1 MIEHISPYIQVI
13 IGSAKKTLKISL
25 GKMSFADFKRA
36 EFQTTRV
43 SLLIPFTLSIP
54 EKTGR
59 RTADIEPNIIPTN
72 GSSMNP
78 FENSAKVS
86 LPKYLLIKSWV
97 ADDMI
102 TPHKDAYK
110 SGSANL
116 NISLYVNELF

>member
-13 IGSAKKTLKISL
+13 IGSAKKTLKISI

-43 SLLIPFTLSIP
+43 SLLIPFPLSIP

-86 LPKYLLIKSWV
+86 DRKSV
-97 ADDMI
+97 
-102 TPHKDAYK
+102 
-110 SGSANL
+110 
-116 NISLYVNELF
+116 V

>member
-1 MIEHISPYIQVI
+1 
-13 IGSAKKTLKISL
+13 
-25 GKMSFADFKRA
+25 MSFADFKRA

-43 SLLIPFTLSIP
+43 SLLIPSPLSIP

-102 TPHKDAYK
+102 TPHKAVSYTH
-110 SGSANL
+110 L
-116 NISLYVNELF
+116 TLPTT